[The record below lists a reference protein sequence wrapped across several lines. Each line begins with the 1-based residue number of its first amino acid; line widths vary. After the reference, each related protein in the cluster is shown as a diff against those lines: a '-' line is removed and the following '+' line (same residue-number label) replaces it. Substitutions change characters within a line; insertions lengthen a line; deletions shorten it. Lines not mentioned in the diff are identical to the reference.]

1 MVWTGLAMNLISLNN
16 VEFAVGGPPLLD
28 GVDFSVEL
36 GERVAVVGR
45 NGAGKS
51 TLLRILQGVQL
62 PDSGEIRRASD
73 LRIAQLE
80 QEIPEGGTGTVREV
94 VSAGLGAVFEQ
105 LRAWHEATE
114 SGVGPDQLARMH
126 DRIDAAGGWDAE
138 HRIETL
144 LDRLTLDPEARFEQ
158 LSGGLRRR
166 VLLGR
171 ALAIEPEL
179 LLLDEPTNHLDIDA
193 VEWLEEFLLGFRG
206 AIVFITHDRRF
217 LRRLATRIV
226 EIDRGSLSSWP
237 GDWDNYLRRRQERL
251 HAEQREQQ
259 EFDRRLAEEEV
270 WVRQG
275 IKARRTRNEGR
286 VRALEQMREERSER
300 RELQGSVRMEV
311 QDAGRS
317 GRKVIE
323 VEDLSFARGALCL
336 VRDFSTT
343 IFRGDRIGLIGP
355 NGVGKTTLIRLLL
368 GELEADAGA
377 VRHGT
382 RLEVEYFDQHRAAL
396 REDWTA
402 AENVGEGREFVTI
415 GGRDRHVL
423 GYLQQFLFTPER
435 ARAPITRLS
444 GGERNRLLLARVM
457 ARPSNLLVLDEP
469 TNDLDAET
477 LEVLEDMLIDYPGTL
492 LLASHD
498 REFLDRVVTESLV
511 LLGDGRIE
519 RHLGGYS
526 AWRRHL
532 AEQASVPAL
541 PAATPVSTA
550 SREVRRGARL
560 SYKYARELEQLP
572 ARVEALEAR
581 MAELAAQLNDP
592 ELYRRDADQAA
603 RITADVAELQRQID
617 TAYARWAELDA
628 MSR

>member
-1 MVWTGLAMNLISLNN
+1 MTLISLND

-28 GVDFSVEL
+28 HVDFSIES

-51 TLLRILQGVQL
+51 TLLRILQGTQL
-62 PDSGEIRRASD
+62 PDAGEIRRSSG

-80 QEIPEGGTGTVREV
+80 QEIPDGGAGTVREV
-94 VSAGLGAVFEQ
+94 VSAGLGSVFEQ
-105 LRAWHEATE
+105 LRAWHAATDAGLG
-114 SGVGPDQLARMH
+114 SDQLARMH
-126 DRIDAAGGWDAE
+126 DRIEAAGGWDAE
-138 HRIETL
+138 RRIETL
-144 LDRLTLDPEARFEQ
+144 LDRLKLDPEARFEQ
-158 LSGGLRRR
+158 LSGGLRQR

-171 ALAIEPEL
+171 ALAVEPEL

-226 EIDRGSLSSWP
+226 EIDRGQLTSWP
-237 GDWDNYLRRRQERL
+237 GDWDNYLRRRKERL

-270 WVRQG
+270 WIRQG
-275 IKARRTRNEGR
+275 VKARRTRNEGR
-286 VRALEQMREERSER
+286 VRALERMREERSER
-300 RELQGSVRMEV
+300 RELQGSVRIET
-311 QDAGRS
+311 QDAARS

-323 VEDLSFARGALCL
+323 VDQLSFARGELCL

-368 GELEADAGA
+368 GELAPDAGE

-477 LEVLEDMLIDYPGTL
+477 LEVLEEMLIDYPGTL

-526 AWRRHL
+526 AWRRQRDER
-532 AEQASVPAL
+532 AAPEL
-541 PAATPVSTA
+541 PAAAPA
-550 SREVRRGARL
+550 RESGSVVDAPKPEPRRNARL
-560 SYKYARELEQLP
+560 SYKFVRELEQLP
-572 ARVEALEAR
+572 AKVEALEAR
-581 MAELAAQLNDP
+581 MAELSSRLNDP
-592 ELYRRDADQAA
+592 ALYRQSVEEIQRVN
-603 RITADVAELQRQID
+603 TEVAEVQSEID
-617 TAYARWAELDA
+617 AAYRRWEELET
-628 MSR
+628 MGS

>member
-1 MVWTGLAMNLISLNN
+1 LNH
-16 VEFAVGGPPLLD
+16 VEFAVGGPALLD
-28 GVDFSVEL
+28 GVDFTVDS

-51 TLLRILQGVQL
+51 TLLRILQGVQI
-62 PDSGEIRRASD
+62 PDSGEIRRSSG

-80 QEIPEGGTGTVREV
+80 QEIPEGGAGTIREI
-94 VSAGLGAVFEQ
+94 VSAGLGAVFDQ
-105 LRAWHEATE
+105 LRAWHEATDA
-114 SGVGPDQLARMH
+114 GVGADQMARMH
-126 DRIDAAGGWDAE
+126 DRIEAAGGWDAE
-138 HRIETL
+138 RRIDTL
-144 LDRLTLDPEARFEQ
+144 LDRLKLEPEARFEQ

-171 ALAIEPEL
+171 ALAIEPDL

-226 EIDRGSLSSWP
+226 EIDRGRLSSWP
-237 GDWDNYLRRRQERL
+237 GDWDNYLRRREERL

-270 WVRQG
+270 WIRQG

-286 VRALEQMREERSER
+286 VRALERMREERSER
-300 RELQGSVRMEV
+300 RELQGSVRIET
-311 QDAGRS
+311 QDAARS

-323 VEDLSFARGALCL
+323 VENLNFSRGELCL

-368 GELEADAGA
+368 GELVPDTGEA
-377 VRHGT
+377 RYGT

-469 TNDLDAET
+469 TNDLDSET
-477 LEVLEDMLIDYPGTL
+477 LEVLEDMLLEYPGTL

-526 AWRRHL
+526 AWRRHRV
-532 AEQASVPAL
+532 EQAETDVPQT
-541 PAATPVSTA
+541 PAAAPVP
-550 SREVRRGARL
+550 EPRRSAKL
-560 SYKYARELEQLP
+560 SYKFVRELEQLP

-581 MAELAAQLNDP
+581 MAELSARLNDP
-592 ELYRRDADQAA
+592 ALYRQPAEAIQQVNTEVAALQAEIDA
-603 RITADVAELQRQID
+603 
-617 TAYARWAELDA
+617 AYRRWEELDA
-628 MSR
+628 MGG